1 MVCDLYPAEVGK
13 EGEPALTG
21 KGSGELLSL
30 EQGEA
35 EMERPG
41 QNYRRAVIQ
50 VVRFCESE

>member
-21 KGSGELLSL
+21 KGSGELLSI